1 MNKNF
6 SEVLKVRKKRENIH
20 INLIKTGV
28 RRRKRDGIFMRT
40 MTVIVVFFLTATLL
54 FMDNANE
61 FQMQTNYDYY
71 GEWLLRT
78 PVSDKIDSPYLE
90 KSGEIWTG
98 GAIYCLTDKEK
109 NLSKNDTN
117 TVKFVNPVS
126 SLLMAGK
133 NIGSMDNEMIKNGH
147 IRLKEGRFPKKD
159 NEIVLEESAL
169 KAIDNKCGMG
179 DYISF
184 YVASDDDTVSLALK
198 HRKLRLNRV
207 RYRIVGIIREYASLW
222 NGGEKLPNAF
232 VTKSAFV
239 SLNMTKSGY
248 AFRSIRKKYA
258 GADICDFAA
267 NLIESVQKR
276 ITDRLS
282 DGSDF
287 DECGYAVNDYAYG
300 NSFFGSKSMYRNMT
314 YILMVLGSAVM
325 AYVMTVYYSKR
336 KKFYLRLLEI
346 GADRKKVF
354 KISLCESLYY
364 VLPVAVVS
372 LFISYFT
379 AMSVVYTVA
388 KRNGIKYFFIFNG
401 KTLFMIA
408 ASFIAVFVIS
418 YIFSWIML
426 GSRRITWEKKNL
438 SAYACR
444 RLKKRAERS
453 RKLNV
458 CEYEKR
464 QRICSLLSVLFMRI
478 TGIGV
483 CICIFICSVQIN
495 SKVKLFKSVCIENRD
510 FVVQTKVRNFE
521 IKEAKVPAKKHMDE
535 GEGKVTNYIYAGE
548 GTQKIYMKDVFL
560 SEFTE
565 FLSEIKGVK
574 KAEYS
579 LWDDSHI
586 FSWNKKGTADYYKNH
601 LSEGAEYID
610 TSTAAGKEYAYE
622 YDSLMYR
629 GIYYKNAK
637 DIWNIISDKTDK
649 KSTDYDEFNNGNEI
663 ILFEQKYNQTESG
676 DKKGFDETIKK
687 GDVLNIQTKGKDIKV
702 RVSDILAIEDFDF
715 MGLGDTKPYMIAGSN
730 KLAEKI
736 AAQDGIKAGY
746 NNVKIDFS
754 RVSDTAA
761 VDKILERKC
770 ENLNYESESNYKKI
784 DKAFKVM
791 VRETLTYRTLAV
803 IITVIYIFILVCI
816 LYEEYER
823 KKAKRKLLKNLGV
836 QPKEFTKSVLK
847 NGLREASY
855 LFISLPISYVIY
867 GIGFILE
874 WQREYG
880 EQYSQKTG
888 SFSYAD
894 AEYIRSYLFNRK
906 IFELNERNFVFY
918 KLADLVDIYKT
929 GAFFALMF
937 SVVVISHY
945 VLGKEKRYVAKS
957 FRSEKYFKNL

>member
-1 MNKNF
+1 
-6 SEVLKVRKKRENIH
+6 
-20 INLIKTGV
+20 
-28 RRRKRDGIFMRT
+28 
-40 MTVIVVFFLTATLL
+40 
-54 FMDNANE
+54 
-61 FQMQTNYDYY
+61 
-71 GEWLLRT
+71 
-78 PVSDKIDSPYLE
+78 
-90 KSGEIWTG
+90 
-98 GAIYCLTDKEK
+98 
-109 NLSKNDTN
+109 
-117 TVKFVNPVS
+117 
-126 SLLMAGK
+126 
-133 NIGSMDNEMIKNGH
+133 
-147 IRLKEGRFPKKD
+147 
-159 NEIVLEESAL
+159 
-169 KAIDNKCGMG
+169 
-179 DYISF
+179 
-184 YVASDDDTVSLALK
+184 
-198 HRKLRLNRV
+198 
-207 RYRIVGIIREYASLW
+207 
-222 NGGEKLPNAF
+222 
-232 VTKSAFV
+232 
-239 SLNMTKSGY
+239 
-248 AFRSIRKKYA
+248 
-258 GADICDFAA
+258 
-267 NLIESVQKR
+267 
-276 ITDRLS
+276 
-282 DGSDF
+282 
-287 DECGYAVNDYAYG
+287 
-300 NSFFGSKSMYRNMT
+300 
-314 YILMVLGSAVM
+314 
-325 AYVMTVYYSKR
+325 
-336 KKFYLRLLEI
+336 
-346 GADRKKVF
+346 
-354 KISLCESLYY
+354 
-364 VLPVAVVS
+364 
-372 LFISYFT
+372 
-379 AMSVVYTVA
+379 
-388 KRNGIKYFFIFNG
+388 
-401 KTLFMIA
+401 
-408 ASFIAVFVIS
+408 
-418 YIFSWIML
+418 
-426 GSRRITWEKKNL
+426 
-438 SAYACR
+438 
-444 RLKKRAERS
+444 
-453 RKLNV
+453 
-458 CEYEKR
+458 
-464 QRICSLLSVLFMRI
+464 
-478 TGIGV
+478 
-483 CICIFICSVQIN
+483 
-495 SKVKLFKSVCIENRD
+495 
-510 FVVQTKVRNFE
+510 
-521 IKEAKVPAKKHMDE
+521 MDE
-535 GEGKVTNYIYAGE
+535 SEGKVTNYIYAGE
-548 GTQKIYMKDVFL
+548 GTQKIYMKDVFS

-629 GIYYKNAK
+629 GIYYKNAR
-637 DIWNIISDKTDK
+637 DIWNIISSKVDK

-663 ILFEQKYNQTESG
+663 ILFEQKHNQTENG
-676 DKKGFDETIKK
+676 DEKGFDETIKK
-687 GDVLNIQTKGKDIKV
+687 GDVLTIQTKGKDIKV

-736 AAQDGIKAGY
+736 AAHDGIKAGY

-791 VRETLTYRTLAV
+791 IRETLTYRTLAV

-816 LYEEYER
+816 LYEKYER

-855 LFISLPISYVIY
+855 LLISLPISYVIY